1 MAEEQM
7 VIDVDALVRQ
17 RMPRQARFV
26 PRFLTRWLERLIHQ
40 CELNEVL
47 QLMQGKDGVEAAQ
60 VALDYL
66 DVHTEVV
73 GMEHV
78 PAEGRYLFVS
88 NHPLGG
94 LDGLSLI
101 AALGKRYEGRI
112 RFLVNDLLMAV
123 KPLRPVFLPVNK
135 FGRQTR
141 ERAAEIE
148 AQYSGDGQMITFPA
162 GLCSRM
168 GSDGAIHD
176 LQWQKF
182 VVSHAISSQRHIVP
196 MYFDGENSRFF
207 YRMARWRKRMGIKF
221 NLEMLLLPG
230 EMFKSRGSR
239 YRVYVGEPI
248 PWTRLDGSRPREEAQ
263 RLCGICYA
271 LKPSAPPASQTF
283 DRK

>member
-1 MAEEQM
+1 MK
-7 VIDVDALVRQ
+7 IDVDALVRQ

-40 CELNEVL
+40 RELNEML

-60 VALDYL
+60 VALDYF

-101 AALGKRYEGRI
+101 AALGERYEGRI

-123 KPLRPVFLPVNK
+123 KPLRSVFLPVNK

-196 MYFDGENSRFF
+196 MYFDGVNSRFF
-207 YRMARWRKRMGIKF
+207 YRMARWRKRVGIKF

-263 RLCGICYA
+263 RLRDICYA
-271 LKPSAPPASQTF
+271 LRPSACLNLTDIKPHLTT
-283 DRK
+283 DE

>member
-1 MAEEQM
+1 M
-7 VIDVDALVRQ
+7 VIDVDTLVRQ
-17 RMPRQARFV
+17 RMPRHARFV
-26 PRFLTRWLERLIHQ
+26 PRLLTRWLERLIHQ
-40 CELNEVL
+40 RELNEML

-66 DVHTEVV
+66 DVQTEMV
-73 GMEHV
+73 GMDRLS
-78 PAEGRYLFVS
+78 ADGRYLFVS

-148 AQYSGDGQMITFPA
+148 AQYRGDGQMITFPA

-168 GSDGAIHD
+168 GKGGEIHD

-182 VVSHAISSQRHIVP
+182 VVTHAISSQRDIVP
-196 MYFDGENSRFF
+196 MYFSGENSRLF
-207 YRMARWRKRMGIKF
+207 YRVARWRKRLGIKF
-221 NLEMLLLPG
+221 NLEMALLPG

-248 PWTRLDGSRPREEAQ
+248 PWTRLDVARPREEAQ
-263 RLCGICYA
+263 RLADICYA
-271 LKPSAPPASQTF
+271 LRPH
-283 DRK
+283 